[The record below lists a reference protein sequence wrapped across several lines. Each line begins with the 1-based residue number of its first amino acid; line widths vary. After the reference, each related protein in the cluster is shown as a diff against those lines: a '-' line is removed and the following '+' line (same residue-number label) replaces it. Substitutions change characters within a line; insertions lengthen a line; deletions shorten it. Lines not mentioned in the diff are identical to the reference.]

1 MQAAALLW
9 HLRILSDQPVVVSGI
24 GLVQFLPVLIFAPFG
39 GVIADSFNRRKIM
52 FAAQFT
58 MTLTALLLGIL
69 TLLGHIQIWQIYIL
83 TAIQS
88 IATSFDLPARQALVS
103 NLVPQKILPNAFSLQ
118 SIAFNTG
125 SILGPALSGMVIGYL
140 GQSYVY
146 LINTLTFIAVLGA
159 LILMGPVVQ
168 ETTAPLHGIRNSF
181 SSIKEG
187 IQYILHQPII
197 LSSMILDFIAT
208 FFSSANTLL
217 PFVARDILKVGEIQ
231 YGWLAAGQSVGGVLV
246 GFFYSQ
252 KNNVRN
258 QGRVLLISVTGF
270 GLATVFFGFSTS
282 FALSMIALILIG
294 GFDGVSTILRNTL
307 RQIQTPDQLR
317 GRMVSINQIFFMGG
331 PQLGEI
337 EAGMAAQAWGT
348 PLAIITGGIGC
359 MIGVALVAKRWPQL
373 RRYDT
378 ADLESQTI

>member
-39 GVIADSFNRRKIM
+39 GVVADSFNRRKIM
-52 FAAQFT
+52 LIAQTT
-58 MTLTALLLGIL
+58 MTLTALILGIL
-69 TLLGHIQIWQIYIL
+69 TWLGHIQIWQIYIL

-88 IATSFDLPARQALVS
+88 VAIAFDLPARHALVS
-103 NLVPQKILPNAFSLQ
+103 NLVPNKILPNAFSLQ

-125 SILGPALSGMVIGYL
+125 SILGPALGGMVIGYL
-140 GQSYVY
+140 GQSYAY
-146 LINTLTFIAVLGA
+146 LINALTFIAVLSA
-159 LILMGPVVQ
+159 LALMGPIHQ
-168 ETTAPLHGIRNSF
+168 ETTAPFRGVRNSF
-181 SSIKEG
+181 TSITEG
-187 IQYILHQPII
+187 IQYIVRQPII

-217 PFVARDILKVGEIQ
+217 PFVAQDILKVGEIQ
-231 YGWLAAGQSVGGVLV
+231 YGWLAAAQSIGGVLV

-252 KNNVRN
+252 KNNIRN
-258 QGRVLLISVTGF
+258 QGRLLLTSVAGF
-270 GLATVFFGFSTS
+270 GLATIFFGLSTS
-282 FALSMIALILIG
+282 FIFSMITLTFIG
-294 GFDGVSTILRNTL
+294 AFDGISTILRNTI

-337 EAGMAAQAWGT
+337 EAGIVAQAWGT

-359 MIGVALVAKRWPQL
+359 ILGVTLIALRWPQL
-373 RRYDT
+373 KKYDSP
-378 ADLESQTI
+378 DLESLSV